1 MLNKIGLKLAY
12 ACELSFDLTLCIPAS
27 FGRADEYMYHLL
39 KQIIKKV
46 ASTAFNT
53 SHLSFYDRLKI
64 KHRSLKFKQV
74 HAH

>member
-27 FGRADEYMYHLL
+27 FGRADAYHFL
-39 KQIIKKV
+39 KQIIKRV
-46 ASTAFNT
+46 ALTAFNT